1 MRSKTIS
8 QSVAAV
14 VAAVGLTLTAS
25 GCTSGGSGGAGSNYP
40 NEPINITAPSEP
52 GSGWDTT
59 ARAMAQVLEEEN
71 LVDVPVPVQNQP
83 GGIGCSW
90 LTEMVNNHAGE
101 ANQLAISSLAN
112 QTVEERGLCDYGL
125 KDVTLVA
132 SLFVENFVTV
142 SPADSEINSV
152 EALVGAL
159 KDDPAGVAIAAAGD
173 DQLPFALFA
182 EAAGID
188 PGELN
193 FVTYEGGGEQTNALL
208 NGDAT
213 VAIAGLSE
221 FQGVLESGDLQ
232 AIMTFSEEPLEAPL
246 DSVPT
251 AIESGYDVT
260 LGNWRG
266 VYGPPDMPE
275 EAVKFWQD
283 TLAKMI
289 KTEGWQAQVE
299 NNQWTELFQTG
310 DELATYID
318 KAGQTVAEGVE
329 KTDIGN

>member
-1 MRSKTIS
+1 MKSKTIS
-8 QSVAAV
+8 QSVATV
-14 VAAVGLTLTAS
+14 VTVSGLTLT
-25 GCTSGGSGGAGSNYP
+25 GCASGGSGEAGSNYP
-40 NEPINITAPSEP
+40 SEPINISAPAEP

-59 ARAMAQVLEEEN
+59 ARAMTQVLEEEN
-71 LVDVPVPVQNQP
+71 LVNVPVPVQNQP

-90 LTEMVNNHAGE
+90 LTEMVNNHAGKT
-101 ANQLAISSLAN
+101 NQLAIASLAN
-112 QTVEERGLCDYGL
+112 QTVKERGLCEYGPD
-125 KDVTLVA
+125 DVTMIA
-132 SLFVENFVTV
+132 SLFVEDFVTV
-142 SPADSEINSV
+142 SRADSDINSV
-152 EALVGAL
+152 DALVGAL
-159 KDDPAGVAIAAAGD
+159 EEDPAGVAIAASGD

-188 PGELN
+188 PTELN

-221 FQGVLESGDLQ
+221 FRGVLESGDLQ

-251 AIESGYDVT
+251 AVGSGYDVT

-266 VYGPPDMPE
+266 IYGPADMPE
-275 EAVKFWQD
+275 QAVTFWQD
-283 TLAKMI
+283 TLAEMVE
-289 KTEGWQAQVE
+289 TEGWQTQVE

-318 KAGQTVAEGVE
+318 EAGKTVAEGVK
-329 KTDIGN
+329 KTEIGN